1 MNKIKILFYILIFL
15 IISGCS
21 KKELKEYKKDI
32 NYFDSNITVK
42 LYTSSKDKADNT
54 FDYIEGIYKKY
65 GSLLDKYNSDS
76 EISYIYNNEDND
88 KKIKLSEDMANLI
101 EYGLKLY
108 SDSNHVLNIF
118 NDMDKVKLKN
128 NVLDNNH
135 IEIDFDKYIKGYINK
150 LIKEYLERVHIDYYF
165 INTGSEIIVG
175 KNVNNED
182 YIVGIANPFNDDML
196 KVFKIQNK
204 YISIKS
210 IYHDQYNNNEMVSV
224 VVMGDDIYNT
234 ELAANLLFI
243 NDYYDGKE
251 IAKKYNVDVIW
262 CYKDNKGNEVIK
274 SNME

>member
-1 MNKIKILFYILIFL
+1 MKIVLRIYKEIRIGNLSTMILDIPHNK
-15 IISGCS
+15 
-21 KKELKEYKKDI
+21 
-32 NYFDSNITVK
+32 ITVK
-42 LYTSSKDKADNT
+42 DLKEKIYHKYRIKPSEQRLTFRICHKKLITLTDNFPLY
-54 FDYIEGIYKKY
+54 FFY
-65 GSLLDKYNSDS
+65 
-76 EISYIYNNEDND
+76 
-88 KKIKLSEDMANLI
+88 
-101 EYGLKLY
+101 
-108 SDSNHVLNIF
+108 
-118 NDMDKVKLKN
+118 
-128 NVLDNNH
+128 
-135 IEIDFDKYIKGYINK
+135 
-150 LIKEYLERVHIDYYF
+150 IKEYSMIFLEIISNDASETSKIKTAEKKQNSIKIKYMNVLGYF
-165 INTGSEIIVG
+165 LPDSKTMQRNQNKYSSFKNSFYQNKKVYSFNGGNTGSEIIVG